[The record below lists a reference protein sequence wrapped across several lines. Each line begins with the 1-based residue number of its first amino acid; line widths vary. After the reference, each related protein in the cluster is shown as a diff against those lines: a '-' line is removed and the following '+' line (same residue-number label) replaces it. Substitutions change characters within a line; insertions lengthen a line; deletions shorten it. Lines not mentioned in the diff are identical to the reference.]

1 MREACRK
8 KGERIKISIIFRAL
22 LQIKQIKRAYNMKR
36 IEIELGID

>member
-8 KGERIKISIIFRAL
+8 KGERIKISIIFRV
-22 LQIKQIKRAYNMKR
+22 LQIKQIKGAYNMKR

>member
-8 KGERIKISIIFRAL
+8 KGERIKINIIFRV
-22 LQIKQIKRAYNMKR
+22 LQIKQINRAYNMKR